1 MLTALQTCFAACG
14 RTLSLTSLSYGPDA
28 SRDPA
33 RANEVNV
40 GGTETLIAVMAGA
53 GRAMSLLVSGS
64 AEVYGRPR
72 PEDLPLTE
80 TAATMP
86 THAYGRS
93 KLAQERAALGA
104 AADHQIP
111 VAVTRSFNHTGPGQ
125 RAEFVAPALARRVLD
140 ARDRRTPGIRV
151 GNVDVVRDFSDVRD
165 VVRAYRLLLEGLAN
179 GAIGPAVVANV
190 ATGRGVTIRWILE
203 VLCRLAGVDAEPIID
218 PALVRPDDPAEIIG
232 DPSHLQRLTGWA
244 PAIDLERTL
253 ADLLEDVESS
263 RANDASEFRRPRST
277 A

>member
-1 MLTALQTCFAACG
+1 PGPRALSAAGWSLSSHWPGTKPSAARAVASSTSPMLTALQTCFAACG

-72 PEDLPLTE
+72 PEDPPLTE

-104 AADHQIP
+104 AADHQLPI
-111 VAVTRSFNHTGPGQ
+111 AVTRSFNHTGPGQ
-125 RAEFVAPALARRVLD
+125 RAEF
-140 ARDRRTPGIRV
+140 
-151 GNVDVVRDFSDVRD
+151 
-165 VVRAYRLLLEGLAN
+165 
-179 GAIGPAVVANV
+179 
-190 ATGRGVTIRWILE
+190 
-203 VLCRLAGVDAEPIID
+203 
-218 PALVRPDDPAEIIG
+218 
-232 DPSHLQRLTGWA
+232 
-244 PAIDLERTL
+244 
-253 ADLLEDVESS
+253 
-263 RANDASEFRRPRST
+263 
-277 A
+277 